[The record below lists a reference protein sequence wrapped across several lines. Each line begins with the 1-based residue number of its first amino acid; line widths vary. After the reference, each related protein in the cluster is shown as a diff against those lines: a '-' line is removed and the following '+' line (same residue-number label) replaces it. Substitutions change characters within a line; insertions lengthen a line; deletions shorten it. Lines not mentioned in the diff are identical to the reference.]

1 VLRTKKNKSSSGT
14 NRLLSESR
22 KLVNWSVSLQFNI
35 LGILALHSMAI
46 AIDRT
51 DKQKRNHLLLLD
63 DMFYHV
69 LRVL

>member
-1 VLRTKKNKSSSGT
+1 
-14 NRLLSESR
+14 
-22 KLVNWSVSLQFNI
+22 
-35 LGILALHSMAI
+35 MAI